1 MAQQTGDSV
10 VMVVEMDTMEAN
22 EEAGNEMGNATP
34 EQGTEPLEGA
44 LENQITHVQ
53 KALAAIPE
61 AKTYS
66 WQCKIRRL
74 RQHLRGWAK
83 NTSDHYKKREERK
96 FGHFGL
102 AR

>member
-10 VMVVEMDTMEAN
+10 VMVIEMDTMEAN

-61 AKTYS
+61 AKTYA
-66 WQCKIRRL
+66 
-74 RQHLRGWAK
+74 GNAK
-83 NTSDHYKKREERK
+83 SV
-96 FGHFGL
+96 G
-102 AR
+102 